1 MSKRVLD
8 ACCGGKMFYFDKDNP
23 DVEFCDIREVDNLEY
38 YPGRFLTVKPNTVS
52 DFTNL
57 PFEDGSFK
65 VVVFDPPHLIHAGDK
80 SWSRLKYGRLEEDWE
95 DTLRDGFN
103 ECMRVLD
110 DDGLM
115 IFKWSEIQI
124 PLRDILEIFQ
134 AEPLLGEKRGRNKN
148 THWLIFM
155 KPASAQ
161 EVQNEKS

>member
-38 YPGRFLTVKPNTVS
+38 YPG
-52 DFTNL
+52 
-57 PFEDGSFK
+57 
-65 VVVFDPPHLIHAGDK
+65 HLIHAGDK

-124 PLRDILEIFQ
+124 PLRDILKIFQ

-155 KPASAQ
+155 KPASVQ
-161 EVQNEKS
+161 EVQSEKP